1 MTGPVLLVA
10 IALAEAATA
19 SVAPRDPQW
28 RGLVVV
34 LVPPI
39 DDDVTRNA
47 LARVSGELA
56 AAPFKTITKSIDPDR
71 DVMAQ
76 VEAASNDQAATAAFA
91 LVRDRDPG
99 SSRVTIW
106 VSNRISG
113 TTSMQRM
120 QVEGGN
126 VDRAAARLAIETV
139 ELVRASLA
147 GLWPAPAAETT
158 PPPVV
163 EAPAPPPPSRNAR
176 LALAVGVGLLTDL
189 GDIPSTWAPQ
199 IAVSYGRPAG
209 IGVRLF
215 ASGLGPGA
223 TLSANMGTNMGSVRL
238 ERALVTLGLV
248 RTFRSDRIVQPLIGI
263 AAGVHRLSGHG
274 TSSDPPTRPLYE
286 GDVYSAV
293 ATASVGVGFALGP
306 RVALLVGADV
316 LMTWPAVA
324 IHVDEADVA
333 TLDLPSLFTHAGLL
347 ATF

>member
-1 MTGPVLLVA
+1 MPGMALLMA
-10 IALAEAATA
+10 IALAEATTA
-19 SVAPRDPQW
+19 SVAPREPPW

-56 AAPFKTITKSIDPDR
+56 AAPFKTITKPIDPDR

-76 VEAASNDQAATAAFA
+76 VETAGSDQSATAAFA

-113 TTSMQRM
+113 TTTMQRM

-126 VDRAAARLAIETV
+126 VDQAASRLAIETV

-147 GLWPAPAAETT
+147 GLWPSPAAETT
-158 PPPVV
+158 RPAV
-163 EAPAPPPPSRNAR
+163 EKSAPAPRGAR
-176 LALAVGVGLLTDL
+176 LSLEAGVGVINEFSDV
-189 GDIPSTWAPQ
+189 PSTWAPQ
-199 IAVSYGRPAG
+199 IALSYGRAAG
-209 IGVRLF
+209 VGVRLS

-223 TLSANMGTNMGSVRL
+223 PVSATMGRGRI
-238 ERALVTLGLV
+238 ERTMVTLGLV
-248 RTFRSDRIVQPLIGI
+248 KSFRADRAVQPLLGV
-263 AAGVHRLSGHG
+263 AAGVHYLSAHG
-274 TSSDPPTRPLYE
+274 TSSPTAEPTYDRTAL
-286 GDVYSAV
+286 SAL
-293 ATASVGVGFALGP
+293 ATASVGVAFAFSP
-306 RVALLVGADV
+306 RLALLAEADV
-316 LMTWPAVA
+316 FMTWPSVTVR
-324 IHVDEADVA
+324 IGGTDVA
-333 TLDLPSLFTHAGLL
+333 TFDRPAVFTHAGLL